1 MSLIILKNNNQQPAN
16 AFSNNFTNTL
26 TIPSNSEIALHSMS
40 LNRLPRYAVNDYVFY
55 VYHGPKLDSDSDV
68 MDGGSE
74 TVQEAIRIKLINGA
88 YTIDELT
95 QHIEDMLKLHDIH
108 PNFQQ
113 KWVVSKQMSSDGS
126 TFEGIKLVCD
136 QLAPVAD
143 AAAAVVPPAMIS
155 VNRNGPDVVYN
166 TSNGKITRQTSDP
179 LEQVY
184 ARTTYPMNLNRG
196 EIIYDFEYAVDLTS
210 IDHNNAFG
218 IGRDY
223 QPPKYGSSGDFM
235 DIWVTIADGVNVG
248 NKAGDV
254 LVSQYIWSNSD
265 WDEDEVFY
273 YKDSTY
279 GPDPDSAFKLLNEPL
294 NLVNLP
300 PGFTGK
306 TYNAIKFKFLN
317 EQISI
322 FIGDKSTDT
331 WDRLAGKHFLK
342 PVAFSNC
349 ACYPKAYIPESGGY
363 LSLTADLVTNYNSFD
378 QHATIGDMPWVSVDR
393 DLNQH
398 IISSDNKITY
408 VRDSSSYAFN
418 SRGLSASTPGEQQH
432 IPYNCVLISGYV
444 DSILYYMVD
453 DANMSKLLGFASI
466 DEQVVVKAA
475 TTSKCSFVPT
485 DISSPGNYSLK
496 GDAITFVRC
505 KSLTQRS
512 LNGDTASISSI
523 ICDVPRYIASASY
536 GRLFYAPPEKTY
548 LKLNNEAPIT
558 LSRLEIEVVN
568 SNEILVPDLTDETCV
583 IVHIRNSN
591 N

>member
-223 QPPKYGSSGDFM
+223 QPQK
-235 DIWVTIADGVNVG
+235 
-248 NKAGDV
+248 
-254 LVSQYIWSNSD
+254 
-265 WDEDEVFY
+265 
-273 YKDSTY
+273 
-279 GPDPDSAFKLLNEPL
+279 
-294 NLVNLP
+294 
-300 PGFTGK
+300 
-306 TYNAIKFKFLN
+306 
-317 EQISI
+317 
-322 FIGDKSTDT
+322 
-331 WDRLAGKHFLK
+331 
-342 PVAFSNC
+342 
-349 ACYPKAYIPESGGY
+349 
-363 LSLTADLVTNYNSFD
+363 
-378 QHATIGDMPWVSVDR
+378 
-393 DLNQH
+393 
-398 IISSDNKITY
+398 Y
-408 VRDSSSYAFN
+408 VRW
-418 SRGLSASTPGEQQH
+418 
-432 IPYNCVLISGYV
+432 C
-444 DSILYYMVD
+444 
-453 DANMSKLLGFASI
+453 
-466 DEQVVVKAA
+466 
-475 TTSKCSFVPT
+475 
-485 DISSPGNYSLK
+485 
-496 GDAITFVRC
+496 
-505 KSLTQRS
+505 
-512 LNGDTASISSI
+512 
-523 ICDVPRYIASASY
+523 
-536 GRLFYAPPEKTY
+536 FYFLP
-548 LKLNNEAPIT
+548 
-558 LSRLEIEVVN
+558 
-568 SNEILVPDLTDETCV
+568 
-583 IVHIRNSN
+583 
-591 N
+591 